1 MPSKKVKTACVAS
14 ICGAFVNFALAFIKI
29 YIGLAASSVSI
40 MSDGINNIGD
50 VLGCSAAAAGIAV
63 SEKKPSWRYPFGYG
77 RIEYIAAM
85 FISAVI
91 VIVGGVFLW
100 QSIDR
105 LFFHPPVAFSPM
117 YCYIIAATVV
127 VKAGL
132 GLMFHFAAKS
142 TGSTVMRSERLDS
155 TMDAIIT
162 TLTLAALII
171 QIYTSIPVDAIAGV
185 IISAIVITEGIKLVT
200 DAFKKLSGER
210 DDETEKNLRSLIK
223 SFKEVKEVV
232 KIDIHRYGENSIY
245 AVAVIFFDR
254 NMTLIDATKICEKIK
269 EEARKTS
276 NIALNIEIR
285 SGIYE

>member
-1 MPSKKVKTACVAS
+1 
-14 ICGAFVNFALAFIKI
+14 
-29 YIGLAASSVSI
+29 
-40 MSDGINNIGD
+40 
-50 VLGCSAAAAGIAV
+50 
-63 SEKKPSWRYPFGYG
+63 
-77 RIEYIAAM
+77 
-85 FISAVI
+85 
-91 VIVGGVFLW
+91 
-100 QSIDR
+100 
-105 LFFHPPVAFSPM
+105 
-117 YCYIIAATVV
+117 V